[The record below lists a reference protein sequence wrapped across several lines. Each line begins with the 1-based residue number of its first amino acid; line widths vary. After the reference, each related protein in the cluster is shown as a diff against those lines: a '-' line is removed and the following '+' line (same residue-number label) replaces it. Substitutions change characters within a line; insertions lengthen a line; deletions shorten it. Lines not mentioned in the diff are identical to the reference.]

1 MNIITKL
8 KDFKNRLRD
17 RHMFT
22 IVIVS
27 LLSTITMGLYILKI
41 RNDNR
46 QALENTYNYAFY
58 ELSSYIDNINN
69 LLTKAQIS
77 RDPIHGAKT
86 MSEIWRESNLAQN
99 NLSKLPIEQSV
110 ISNAS
115 KFLTQTSDF
124 SYTLTMQTIN
134 KMPISTSQLEKI
146 KSLSD
151 YADKLH
157 QNIVSL
163 NEEINAGRLH
173 WNEIAKKGTET
184 FKQVSS
190 ETNEN
195 SFTKIAKEFQD
206 YPGLIYDG
214 PFSEHITNIKPVG
227 ITGSEID
234 EVKAKSIV
242 KEFIGSDRI
251 KNIESVNETTKS
263 NIPAFDISLTL
274 KNDTTLYLAV
284 SKVGGHPIYMM
295 NNRAIKTNK
304 LSTDEAINVASNFLK
319 THGYKNMK
327 STYYMEESGVST
339 INFAYTEK
347 DVTIYPDL
355 IKVQIAMDNGEI
367 VGFEAAG
374 FLFSHKERDIP
385 APKITIDMAKSMLNE
400 KLNLVN
406 SGLAIIPTDVKTE
419 VLVYEF
425 KGKVDEREFIVYINA
440 ETGAEEDILIILHT
454 PNGILTI

>member
-1 MNIITKL
+1 
-8 KDFKNRLRD
+8 
-17 RHMFT
+17 
-22 IVIVS
+22 
-27 LLSTITMGLYILKI
+27 
-41 RNDNR
+41 
-46 QALENTYNYAFY
+46 
-58 ELSSYIDNINN
+58 
-69 LLTKAQIS
+69 
-77 RDPIHGAKT
+77 
-86 MSEIWRESNLAQN
+86 
-99 NLSKLPIEQSV
+99 
-110 ISNAS
+110 
-115 KFLTQTSDF
+115 
-124 SYTLTMQTIN
+124 MQTIN

-274 KNDTTLYLAV
+274 KNDTTLYMAV

-367 VGFEAAG
+367 VGFDAAG

-385 APKITIDMAKSMLNE
+385 TAKITIDMAKSMLNE